1 MKNITRLFK
10 PAIFVLVFTVSFA
23 KLSYSQE
30 VIDKVIAV
38 VGGDM
43 ILSSDV
49 EGELMR
55 MKMQGNLPDGDVK
68 CKLFEQLLV
77 QKLLLHQS
85 KIDSIQTNEVAIESE
100 VDRRLR
106 YFINQIGSEKALENY
121 FHKSIY
127 VIKEDLRE
135 VIREQ
140 QQTQQMKQKVVEKVS
155 VTPLEVKNFFKSI
168 PTDSLPMIPEQY
180 ELQQIVIFP
189 PSSSEAKFRVKEKL
203 LDLRSRIL
211 KGERFSMLAM
221 AYSEDL
227 ASAKKGGELGFL
239 TREELV
245 KSFADVAFNLAEGQ
259 VSQIVES
266 EYGFHIIQ
274 MIEKRYNQI
283 NVRHI
288 LLKPQYTSDMIVEAQ
303 NRLDS
308 IAKLIQSDSLTFE
321 KAAAKYSEDK
331 KSNLNGG
338 LVVNQVNNTKL
349 FEKEQLQPS
358 DYYIIKD
365 LKVGEISTPFE
376 SRDEHGNVIFKIV
389 KVKNILPSH
398 KANLKDDY
406 SIIQG
411 LTKASREQD
420 ILLKWIDEKQK
431 TTYIK
436 IDPEYKNCNF
446 SSKGWFK

>member
-23 KLSYSQE
+23 KFSYSQE

-85 KIDSIQTNEVAIESE
+85 KIDSIQTNEVAIEGE

-140 QQTQQMKQKVVEKVS
+140 QQTQQMKQKVVEKIT

-168 PTDSLPMIPEQY
+168 PSDSLPMIPEQY

-189 PSSSEAKFRVKEKL
+189 PSSAEAKFRVKEKL

-245 KSFADVAFNLAEGQ
+245 KSFADVAFSLAEGQ

-274 MIEKRYNQI
+274 MIEKRNNQV

-308 IAKLIQSDSLTFE
+308 IAKLIRSDSLTFE

-358 DYYIIKD
+358 DYYVIKD
-365 LKVGEISTPFE
+365 LKVGEISSPFE

-420 ILLKWIDEKQK
+420 VLLKWIDEKQK

>member
-1 MKNITRLFK
+1 MKNIAKFFKPTVLILLFTISFTRLTF
-10 PAIFVLVFTVSFA
+10 
-23 KLSYSQE
+23 SQE

-55 MKMQGNLPDGDVK
+55 MKMQGNVPDGDAK
-68 CKLFEQLLV
+68 CKVFEQLLV
-77 QKLLLHQS
+77 QKLLLHQA
-85 KIDSIQTNEVAIESE
+85 KVDSLKSNDASIENEIE
-100 VDRRLR
+100 RRLR

-127 VIKEDLRE
+127 VIKDDLRD

-140 QQTQQMKQKVVEKVS
+140 ELTQQMRQKVTDKIT
-155 VTPLEVKNFFKSI
+155 VTPKEVKEFYKTI
-168 PTDSLPMIPEQY
+168 PADSLPLISEQY
-180 ELQQIVIFP
+180 ELQQVVIYP
-189 PSSSEAKFRVKEKL
+189 PSSAQAKFRVKEKL
-203 LDLRSRIL
+203 LELRSRIL

-239 TREELV
+239 TRDELV
-245 KSFADVAFNLAEGQ
+245 KSFADVAFSLAEGQ

-274 MIEKRYNQI
+274 MIEKRNNQV

-303 NRLDS
+303 NKLDS
-308 IAKLIQSDSLTFE
+308 IATLIKKDTLTFE
-321 KAAAKYSEDK
+321 KAAAKFSEDK

-338 LVVNQVNNTKL
+338 LVVNQTNNTKF

-358 DYYIIKD
+358 DYYVIKS
-365 LKVGEISTPFE
+365 LKIGEISTPFE
-376 SRDEHGNVIFKIV
+376 SRDEHGNVIFKFVRI
-389 KVKNILPSH
+389 KNIIPPH
-398 KANLKDDY
+398 KANLNDDY
-406 SIIQG
+406 NVIQG
-411 LTKASREQD
+411 MTIDSRDQD
-420 ILLKWIDEKQK
+420 VLLKWIEEKQK

-436 IDPEYKNCNF
+436 IDPDFKTCNF
-446 SSKGWFK
+446 RSMGWFK

>member
-10 PAIFVLVFTVSFA
+10 PAIFILVFTVSFTR
-23 KLSYSQE
+23 LTYSQE

-85 KIDSIQTNEVAIESE
+85 KIDSLQTNEVAIEGE

-140 QQTQQMKQKVVEKVS
+140 QQTQQMKQKVVEKIT

-168 PTDSLPMIPEQY
+168 PSDSLPMIPEQY
-180 ELQQIVIFP
+180 ELQQIAIFP
-189 PSSSEAKFRVKEKL
+189 PSSAEAKFRVKEKL

-245 KSFADVAFNLAEGQ
+245 KSFADVAFSLAEGQ

-274 MIEKRYNQI
+274 MIEKRNNQV

-308 IAKLIQSDSLTFE
+308 IAKLIQTDSLTFE
-321 KAAAKYSEDK
+321 KAAAKFSEDK

-358 DYYIIKD
+358 DYYVIKD

-420 ILLKWIDEKQK
+420 ILLKWINEKQK